1 MDNSH
6 ESNPNWRRLQLIW
19 SLFALALFYVTLP
32 LWISTNEF
40 PVVPLLAPLA
50 STVFQSA
57 WIDGVLLGSLLVL
70 IFINSIRSHSRL
82 WLSIVILLS
91 IMFLLNQHRLQ
102 PWAFHL
108 FLGSTVFA
116 CCSRESGVRL
126 LKWLSISI
134 YIYSAVGK
142 LDYQFM
148 HTVGLQFLET
158 VLAWTG
164 LTTDDLPVATAP
176 KLTLIFPAFE
186 LLVAS
191 LLLFRKTRVLG
202 VYAAIFL
209 HSLIILI
216 LSPLGLDHK
225 PGVLIWNGLFIA
237 MIPYLFLPMI
247 QSANE
252 TKKTFTN
259 RMASLVIMAACLLP
273 ILESFGKYDHWL
285 AWGLYSPRNS
295 RAQINIHLYKVG
307 EIKELE
313 PYMRPQLGDTPFRS
327 LDLRKWSLEELNVPL
342 YPQDR
347 FQLAVARH
355 IAHRYNLDSGI
366 EVHLLGIANRFTGQ
380 RDVEILRGKHEIDMR
395 CQQFFFSTK
404 SIAD

>member
-1 MDNSH
+1 M
-6 ESNPNWRRLQLIW
+6 
-19 SLFALALFYVTLP
+19 A
-32 LWISTNEF
+32 
-40 PVVPLLAPLA
+40 
-50 STVFQSA
+50 
-57 WIDGVLLGSLLVL
+57 
-70 IFINSIRSHSRL
+70 
-82 WLSIVILLS
+82 
-91 IMFLLNQHRLQ
+91 
-102 PWAFHL
+102 
-108 FLGSTVFA
+108 
-116 CCSRESGVRL
+116 
-126 LKWLSISI
+126 
-134 YIYSAVGK
+134 
-142 LDYQFM
+142 
-148 HTVGLQFLET
+148 
-158 VLAWTG
+158 
-164 LTTDDLPVATAP
+164 
-176 KLTLIFPAFE
+176 
-186 LLVAS
+186 
-191 LLLFRKTRVLG
+191 
-202 VYAAIFL
+202 
-209 HSLIILI
+209 
-216 LSPLGLDHK
+216 
-225 PGVLIWNGLFIA
+225 LFIA

-247 QSANE
+247 QSVNE

>member
-126 LKWLSISI
+126 VSISI
-134 YIYSAVGK
+134 PPSENSTI
-142 LDYQFM
+142 
-148 HTVGLQFLET
+148 
-158 VLAWTG
+158 
-164 LTTDDLPVATAP
+164 
-176 KLTLIFPAFE
+176 
-186 LLVAS
+186 S
-191 LLLFRKTRVLG
+191 LCTR
-202 VYAAIFL
+202 
-209 HSLIILI
+209 
-216 LSPLGLDHK
+216 
-225 PGVLIWNGLFIA
+225 W
-237 MIPYLFLPMI
+237 
-247 QSANE
+247 
-252 TKKTFTN
+252 
-259 RMASLVIMAACLLP
+259 ACN
-273 ILESFGKYDHWL
+273 F
-285 AWGLYSPRNS
+285 
-295 RAQINIHLYKVG
+295 
-307 EIKELE
+307 
-313 PYMRPQLGDTPFRS
+313 
-327 LDLRKWSLEELNVPL
+327 
-342 YPQDR
+342 
-347 FQLAVARH
+347 
-355 IAHRYNLDSGI
+355 
-366 EVHLLGIANRFTGQ
+366 
-380 RDVEILRGKHEIDMR
+380 
-395 CQQFFFSTK
+395 
-404 SIAD
+404 

>member
-1 MDNSH
+1 MDNAH
-6 ESNPNWRRLQLIW
+6 ESNRNWGRLQIIW
-19 SLFALALFYVTLP
+19 CLFALALFFVTLP

-40 PVVPLLAPLA
+40 PVVPLFAPLA
-50 STVFQSA
+50 SSDFQFP
-57 WIDGVLLGSLLVL
+57 WIDGVLLGSLFVILL
-70 IFINSIRSHSRL
+70 INTSRTHSRL
-82 WLSIVILLS
+82 WFGIL
-91 IMFLLNQHRLQ
+91 FLLGIMLLQNQHRLQ

-108 FLGSTVFA
+108 LLGSTVFA
-116 CCSRESGVRL
+116 CCNPQTGTRL
-126 LKWLSISI
+126 LKGLWISI
-134 YIYSAVGK
+134 YIYSAAGK

-158 VLAWTG
+158 VLGWLG
-164 LTTDDLPVATAP
+164 MTTDDLPVATAP
-176 KLTLIFPAFE
+176 TLTLIFPAFE
-186 LLVAS
+186 LFVAS

-202 VYAAIFL
+202 VYAAVFL

-237 MIPYLFLPMI
+237 MIPCLFLPMI
-247 QSANE
+247 QSVNE

-273 ILESFGKYDHWL
+273 ILEPFGKYDHWL

-355 IAHRYNLDSGI
+355 IAYRYNLDTGI